1 MHSQNSISPT
11 ENRTIK
17 AKRTGTT
24 LSSNATLLLEG
35 GFLVSTNSGREIHN
49 NPAQSLAK
57 LNTTHLTQSQ
67 PQHGGRLALEHN
79 QTSESRSHGH
89 GKPRTFDGLG
99 TLRVYVCVCLYVE
112 ETRKGQ
118 RLRGRAGSHSTR
130 GTGKRETRKA
140 NKTEPTVST
149 SRNGMNCTQRHE
161 REVGPSIGRPASPS
175 NPTACACVCVWRCVR
190 SV

>member
-24 LSSNATLLLEG
+24 LSSNATLLLKG

-49 NPAQSLAK
+49 NPAHSLAK

-99 TLRVYVCVCLYVE
+99 TLRVYVCVFVCGRD
-112 ETRKGQ
+112 TKGAAFKGGG
-118 RLRGRAGSHSTR
+118 RGRTAR
-130 GTGKRETRKA
+130 AE
-140 NKTEPTVST
+140 
-149 SRNGMNCTQRHE
+149 QE
-161 REVGPSIGRPASPS
+161 REKRGKPAKPNRP
-175 NPTACACVCVWRCVR
+175 
-190 SV
+190 